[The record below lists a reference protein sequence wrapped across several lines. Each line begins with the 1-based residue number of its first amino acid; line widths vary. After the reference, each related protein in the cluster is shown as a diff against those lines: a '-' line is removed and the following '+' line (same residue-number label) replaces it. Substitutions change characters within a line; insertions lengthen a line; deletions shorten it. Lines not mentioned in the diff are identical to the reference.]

1 MNDILF
7 IADFFP
13 DQVAGGGELNNQVL
27 IEDLIHDGYKVC
39 CKKSHE
45 VKACDILNSSNVIV
59 ANFINFHPQLRTLLR
74 AKPYVIYEHDHKYLS
89 SRNPAFYRNYKA
101 PKEKIINREFYSEA
115 RAVLCQSQFHAN
127 IAISNLEL
135 PNIKSLGGNLW
146 SDSHLSLLEEVC
158 SSSKKKIHAIMESSN
173 WHKGT
178 QEALMYCQTLG
189 LEHALIKPQR
199 PSEFLRDLGQYDTL
213 VFFPKTPETLSRI
226 VVEARMMGMS
236 TKTTKNIGAIHE
248 PWFRKK
254 GLDLIEAMRYKR
266 QEIKNIILSVLG
278 G

>member
-7 IADFFP
+7 IADFFS

-59 ANFINFHPQLRTLLR
+59 ANFVNLNPQLRTLLR
-74 AKPYVIYEHDHKYLS
+74 AKPYVIYEHDHKYLA
-89 SRNPAFYRNYKA
+89 SRNPAFYKNYKA
-101 PKEKIINREFYSEA
+101 PKEKIINRDFYKQA
-115 RAVLCQSQFHAN
+115 RAVLCQTQFHAN
-127 IAISNLEL
+127 IATSNLGL
-135 PNIKSLGGNLW
+135 FNIKSLGGNLW
-146 SDSHLSLLEEVC
+146 SDSQFSLLEGAC
-158 SSSKKKIHAIMESSN
+158 SVDKKKAHAIMDSSN

-178 QEALMYCQTLG
+178 QEALMYCQTLAI
-189 LEHALIKPQR
+189 EHVLIKPQE
-199 PSEFLRDLGQYDTL
+199 PAAFLEDLGQYSTL

-226 VVEARMMGMS
+226 VVEARMMGMA

-248 PWFRKK
+248 PWFHKK
-254 GLDLIEAMRYKR
+254 GLDLIEFMRYKR
-266 QEIKNIILSVLG
+266 EEIKNIILDILNG
-278 G
+278 